1 MWIWQRVAIFPSF
14 LASDKSESFIYGY
27 KVRPTFLL
35 LVIKKKKPSF
45 FSACCPVSGVEHI
58 LYIKVPPGEW
68 HIIKLIFL
76 FTKTDL
82 SSNLQF
88 YLSIKVSRITEK
100 KL

>member
-1 MWIWQRVAIFPSF
+1 MANFSPSCD
-14 LASDKSESFIYGY
+14 LK
-27 KVRPTFLL
+27 
-35 LVIKKKKPSF
+35 KKKKPSF
-45 FSACCPVSGVEHI
+45 FSVCCPVSGLEHI
-58 LYIKVPPGEW
+58 LYIKVPPGER

-76 FTKTDL
+76 LTKTDL